1 MAAQYSQYSHYNSL
15 LYRLHSHWYL
25 WTVSNYMLIIS
36 HRDVNHTDTGTFST
50 KHANIYENC
59 WRRKKRNVFF
69 FFSYCAKKI
78 AKLRPY
84 QMTGA
89 SQRVSC
95 AVARERQNSNKQSS
109 VYLWLF
115 FFWMISFC
123 LGHCLLQ
130 NRAVFFTTKMLFL
143 SVICSITDTNNNSPS
158 RDETK
163 QRINDLNYNVV
174 VSLD

>member
-1 MAAQYSQYSHYNSL
+1 MAAQYSQYSHYNGL

-36 HRDVNHTDTGTFST
+36 HRDVNHTNTGTFST

-59 WRRKKRNVFF
+59 WRRKKRNVF
-69 FFSYCAKKI
+69 CAKRS
-78 AKLRPY
+78 LSTPH

-89 SQRVSC
+89 SQRASRV
-95 AVARERQNSNKQSS
+95 VARERQNSNNQSS

-130 NRAVFFTTKMLFL
+130 IVLFFYHQDAVL
-143 SVICSITDTNNNSPS
+143 SVICSITDTNNSSPS
-158 RDETK
+158 RDET
-163 QRINDLNYNVV
+163 
-174 VSLD
+174 

>member
-1 MAAQYSQYSHYNSL
+1 MLKIIHIDANHTDGCPYSQYSHYNGL

-36 HRDVNHTDTGTFST
+36 HRDVNHTNTGTFST

-69 FFSYCAKKI
+69 AKRSLSYAH
-78 AKLRPY
+78 

-89 SQRVSC
+89 SQRASRV
-95 AVARERQNSNKQSS
+95 VARERQNSNNQSS

-123 LGHCLLQ
+123 LGTLPATKSCC
-130 NRAVFFTTKMLFL
+130 FFTTRRCFWA
-143 SVICSITDTNNNSPS
+143 
-158 RDETK
+158 
-163 QRINDLNYNVV
+163 
-174 VSLD
+174 

>member
-1 MAAQYSQYSHYNSL
+1 MAAQYSQYSHYNGL

-36 HRDVNHTDTGTFST
+36 HRDVNHTNTGTFST

-59 WRRKKRNVFF
+59 WRRKKRNVF
-69 FFSYCAKKI
+69 CAKKI
-78 AKLRPY
+78 AKLRPIRW
-84 QMTGA
+84 QVRHSVRHA
-89 SQRVSC
+89 SS
-95 AVARERQNSNKQSS
+95 ARERQNSNNQSS

-130 NRAVFFTTKMLFL
+130 NHAVFFTTKTLFL
-143 SVICSITDTNNNSPS
+143 SVICSITDTNNSSPS
-158 RDETK
+158 RDET
-163 QRINDLNYNVV
+163 
-174 VSLD
+174 